1 MVLAD
6 DWARADALFQQNEVR
21 QCVVALLES
30 ELAAKGE
37 QEDSQ
42 NITCS
47 FRDAGDL
54 MCSAMNR
61 LREDPWLML
70 GLSEDAATEKA
81 SSGEMTGKQRQAHL
95 DKITKTAF
103 RRLALHLHPDKNAK
117 TGMDTTALFAC
128 LYTSYEKVGT
138 EAARTAF
145 NAERAEEMR
154 QRREAKATFVGGTHA
169 KMKWFPE
176 QDLPGR

>member
-1 MVLAD
+1 MAKDPTITPRPSEMMVLAD

-42 NITCS
+42 NTTCS
-47 FRDAGDL
+47 FRDAGEL

-70 GLSEDAATEKA
+70 GLSEMPRPRKQVR
-81 SSGEMTGKQRQAHL
+81 GK
-95 DKITKTAF
+95 
-103 RRLALHLHPDKNAK
+103 
-117 TGMDTTALFAC
+117 
-128 LYTSYEKVGT
+128 
-138 EAARTAF
+138 
-145 NAERAEEMR
+145 
-154 QRREAKATFVGGTHA
+154 
-169 KMKWFPE
+169 
-176 QDLPGR
+176 